1 VTEKQQSSVA
11 AKAQEQA
18 VISRLQQV
26 PLLARLPANFI
37 QFIRKAAAPTPITAG
52 QVLCREGDDPSGL
65 YILFKGVLSLR
76 KDEEE
81 VARVE
86 PVSCAGVVSAL
97 TGDPQPEDVVAEEEG
112 IVMHVAQQILNAALT
127 KNLELFQRL
136 SRNAIN
142 SLADQ
147 LTSANEA
154 QSAIALERA
163 QLLQKASEV
172 EIDLN
177 DARMIAS
184 MRGDLE

>member
-52 QVLCREGDDPSGL
+52 QGL

-184 MRGDLE
+184 MRGDPE